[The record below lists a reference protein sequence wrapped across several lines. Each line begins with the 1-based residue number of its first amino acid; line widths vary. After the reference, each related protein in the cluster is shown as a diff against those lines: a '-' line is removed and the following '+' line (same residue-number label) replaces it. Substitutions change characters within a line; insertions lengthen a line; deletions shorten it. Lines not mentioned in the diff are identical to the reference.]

1 MQSPNYQIT
10 RLPNLLLVLCVLLIA
25 WQPVSV
31 GLSASRALDRIALGG
46 LPLTLVLM
54 LRLLVAAVG
63 LAAGLALFGLRP
75 GALTL
80 ARVALVASAAT
91 DAFVYLTPYI
101 PSNRAPG
108 ETPVFVAASL
118 AYHAAWFVYLSR
130 SRRVRAAFTQES

>member
-1 MQSPNYQIT
+1 
-10 RLPNLLLVLCVLLIA
+10 LVLCVLLIA

-91 DAFVYLTPYI
+91 DAFVSLTPYV

-118 AYHAAWFVYLSR
+118 AYHAAWLVYLSR